1 MNEILKKQIDLL
13 PDEPGC
19 YLMHNID
26 NEIIYIGKAKNLKK
40 RVSQYFLRPQS
51 GKTQAM
57 VHHVDHFE
65 TIITKSEKEALILEM
80 NLIQKHHPRYN
91 IMLMDDKHY
100 PYIALHKDIK
110 HPYVSLTRSAKDK
123 KCEYFGPF
131 PNSSAAYDIIDII
144 NFLFPIRKCNSI
156 PKSPCIY
163 YHLKKC
169 LAPCINEVTKEEYEP
184 IIDQIRNLL
193 KGKNSEIIRE
203 IKEKINNY
211 AKVLDFESAKKYKT
225 ILDELNHINEKQ
237 NVEFKDKINRDFFA
251 FHTRSNYL
259 SLALFSYR
267 EGLLLSKR
275 TFCYEIIGEINE
287 FVSEIIYQYYQ
298 ANPMPK
304 EVYVSNSDIKDYLSS
319 YLSANIFSPSIGAM
333 HDVLSTVEINA
344 KEALDEHFL
353 TAKLDDDLGS
363 LLDEL
368 GQILSIKTPLYIELF
383 DNSHLSGT
391 NAIGAMV
398 AFINGEPAK
407 SLYRKF
413 NIQGYNTKD
422 DLESMHETLTR
433 RYSRL
438 KEENQKFPDLI
449 IVDGGKT
456 QIEVANTVL
465 KELEI
470 DIPVAG
476 LIKSDKHRTDSLM
489 DSNLNVHPIEDKK
502 LFFLL
507 TRMQDEVHRYA
518 ITTHIKKRNKSVF
531 NSIFDNIKGLGEKRK
546 EKLVK
551 AFPSIKELKEA
562 TLEEIKQIIPEDVA
576 NELFT
581 KLHE

>member
-1 MNEILKKQIDLL
+1 M
-13 PDEPGC
+13 
-19 YLMHNID
+19 
-26 NEIIYIGKAKNLKK
+26 
-40 RVSQYFLRPQS
+40 
-51 GKTQAM
+51 
-57 VHHVDHFE
+57 
-65 TIITKSEKEALILEM
+65 
-80 NLIQKHHPRYN
+80 
-91 IMLMDDKHY
+91 
-100 PYIALHKDIK
+100 
-110 HPYVSLTRSAKDK
+110 
-123 KCEYFGPF
+123 
-131 PNSSAAYDIIDII
+131 
-144 NFLFPIRKCNSI
+144 
-156 PKSPCIY
+156 
-163 YHLKKC
+163 
-169 LAPCINEVTKEEYEP
+169 
-184 IIDQIRNLL
+184 
-193 KGKNSEIIRE
+193 
-203 IKEKINNY
+203 
-211 AKVLDFESAKKYKT
+211 
-225 ILDELNHINEKQ
+225 
-237 NVEFKDKINRDFFA
+237 
-251 FHTRSNYL
+251 
-259 SLALFSYR
+259 
-267 EGLLLSKR
+267 
-275 TFCYEIIGEINE
+275 
-287 FVSEIIYQYYQ
+287 
-298 ANPMPK
+298 
-304 EVYVSNSDIKDYLSS
+304 
-319 YLSANIFSPSIGAM
+319 
-333 HDVLSTVEINA
+333 
-344 KEALDEHFL
+344 
-353 TAKLDDDLGS
+353 
-363 LLDEL
+363 
-368 GQILSIKTPLYIELF
+368 SIKTPLYIELF

-398 AFINGEPAK
+398 AFINGEPVK

-476 LIKSDKHRTDSLM
+476 LVKSDKHRTDSLM
-489 DSNLNVHPIEDKK
+489 DSNLNVHPIENKK